1 MPIHLDK
8 LHRRT
13 RWYSVPDHYM
23 ALRTTFEDAHVV
35 EAIGL
40 TAELGTTT
48 AIKVT
53 ADGQTTLVNEALERA
68 YQSGWQAALVQLKRL
83 SEPLAEPI
91 KEQPKAWSYIQP
103 EPLPTDQHP

>member
-8 LHRRT
+8 FHRRA
-13 RWYSVPDHYM
+13 RWYSAPDNYM
-23 ALRTTFEDAHVV
+23 ALRTIFEDPHIV

-40 TAELGTTT
+40 TSELGITT

-68 YQSGWQAALVQLKRL
+68 YQSGWQAALVQLKKL
-83 SEPLAEPI
+83 SEPPAEPH
-91 KEQPKAWSYIQP
+91 KEQPKAWSHIQP
-103 EPLPTDQHP
+103 EPLPDPQ